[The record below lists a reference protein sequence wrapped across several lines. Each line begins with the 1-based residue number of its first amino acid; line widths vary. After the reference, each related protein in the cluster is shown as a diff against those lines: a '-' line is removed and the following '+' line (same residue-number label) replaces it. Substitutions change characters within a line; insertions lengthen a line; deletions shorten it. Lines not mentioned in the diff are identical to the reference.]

1 MKLNCA
7 EFEILLCDA
16 VDGQL
21 RGEAQEGFAAHRDS
35 CAACREYAAE
45 VLGAAAFLER
55 VAVVEPPKE
64 LLTKILYDLP
74 GGAAPRPGGAGGLRG
89 FLNHW
94 VGPVL
99 APKLAMGMAMTIL
112 SLSMLA
118 SVFKVPLRPLSA
130 ADLDPVKIVAS
141 VEDEAHRAWN
151 RAVKYYENLRLVFEI
166 QSRLQEWTEQEEIE
180 RQNEL
185 RRQTERLSVPSAAPA
200 KGTQAK
206 QE

>member
-21 RGEAQEGFAAHRDS
+21 RGEAQAAFAAHRDS

-55 VAVVEPPKE
+55 VATVEPPKE
-64 LLTKILYDLP
+64 LITKILYDLP
-74 GGAAPRPGGAGGLRG
+74 GGAAPRAGGAGGLRG
-89 FLNHW
+89 FFNRWL
-94 VGPVL
+94 GPVL
-99 APKLAMGMAMTIL
+99 APKLAMGMAMTVL

-141 VEDEAHRAWN
+141 VEDQAHRSWN

-166 QSRLQEWTEQEEIE
+166 QSRLQEWTEQEEME

-185 RRQTERLSVPSAAPA
+185 RRQTERLSVPSPTPA
-200 KGTQAK
+200 QGPQPK
-206 QE
+206 Q

>member
-21 RGEAQEGFAAHRDS
+21 RGEAQAAFAAHRES

-45 VLGAAAFLER
+45 VLGATAFLER
-55 VAVVEPPKE
+55 VATVEPPRE
-64 LLTKILYDLP
+64 LITKILYDLP
-74 GGAAPRPGGAGGLRG
+74 GGPAPRAGGGGGLRG
-89 FLNHW
+89 FFNRWL
-94 VGPVL
+94 GPVL
-99 APKLAMGMAMTIL
+99 APKLAMGMAMTVL

-130 ADLDPVKIVAS
+130 ADLDPVKIIAS
-141 VEDEAHRAWN
+141 VDDQAHRTWN

-180 RQNEL
+180 RQNDL
-185 RRQTERLSVPSAAPA
+185 RRQTERLSIPA
-200 KGTQAK
+200 KAPDRGAQSK
-206 QE
+206 Q